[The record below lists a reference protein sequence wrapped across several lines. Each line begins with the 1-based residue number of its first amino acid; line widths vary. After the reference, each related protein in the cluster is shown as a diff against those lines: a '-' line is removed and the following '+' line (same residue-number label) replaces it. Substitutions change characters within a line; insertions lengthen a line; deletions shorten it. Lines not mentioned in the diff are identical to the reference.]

1 MKKVALILIC
11 GFLLSSMPA
20 YAGNN
25 INVYVNG
32 SALTFDQQLMI
43 KNDSTFVPVRK
54 IFECFGMDVEWD
66 AENQYI
72 YAYNDDTEISM
83 TVGCNEMWVNGEC
96 VQLDTA
102 PFLEGGRAFV
112 PLRAISE
119 ALKCNVEW
127 NGVTGSVIII
137 SNGSIIKPSSK
148 PTAAPTAE
156 PTDVPTVEPT
166 AAPTAEPTDAP
177 TVAPTEVPTSEP
189 TVNPTAAPTVKPTA
203 APTTA
208 PTAAPTTAPTAKPTV
223 APTQAPSTESAMERE
238 VLELVNKVRAENG
251 LGALTWAEDVARV
264 ARAHSSDMIN
274 RNFFSHT
281 NPDGLSP
288 FDRLKNN
295 GISYRTAAENIA
307 YGQKTAEAVMNSW
320 MNSSGHRAN
329 ILNKNVK
336 EIGVGAVKKSNGTVY
351 WTQMFIAR

>member
-11 GFLLSSMPA
+11 SFLLGSMPA
-20 YAGNN
+20 YAEKN

-32 SALTFDQQLMI
+32 SALTFDQQPMI
-43 KNDSTFVPVRK
+43 KNDRTFVPVRK
-54 IFECFGMDVEWD
+54 IFECFGMNVEWD

-72 YAYNDDTEISM
+72 YACNDDTEISM

-96 VQLDTA
+96 IQLDTA

-119 ALKCNVEW
+119 ALKCSVEW

-137 SNGSIIKPSSK
+137 SNGSIIKPSLKPSVK
-148 PTAAPTAE
+148 PTETPTAEPTTAPTAAPTAK
-156 PTDVPTVEPT
+156 
-166 AAPTAEPTDAP
+166 
-177 TVAPTEVPTSEP
+177 PTEVPT
-189 TVNPTAAPTVKPTA
+189 TAPTAAPTVKPTV
-203 APTTA
+203 
-208 PTAAPTTAPTAKPTV
+208 APTAKPTAAPTAKPTT
-223 APTQAPSTESAMERE
+223 APTQAPSTEAEMERE

-251 LGALTWAEDVARV
+251 LSALTWAEDVARV

-307 YGQKTAEAVMNSW
+307 YGQKTAEAVMKSW

-351 WTQMFIAR
+351 WTQIFIAR